1 MKWAKGTEG
10 LYRGEGQRQEERVG
24 GANMTGSGCVR
35 LVRLRLITDSRMGSY
50 QGVPKGCHGW
60 SPGPL
65 AQPKLL
71 RAKKLFLAI
80 AVCDIPEH
88 PQHVASVHKSL
99 RLVFSNVLSSQSKHC
114 FGFISALSLFMALGI
129 SLTAI

>member
-1 MKWAKGTEG
+1 M
-10 LYRGEGQRQEERVG
+10 G
-24 GANMTGSGCVR
+24 GV
-35 LVRLRLITDSRMGSY
+35 LVL
-50 QGVPKGCHGW
+50 P
-60 SPGPL
+60 PG

-129 SLTAI
+129 SLTAL